1 MGGNN
6 MGVTTDVSLSVRA
19 KFFRG
24 LADPSRMALL
34 LALSNGEKTVSI
46 LSEETGLS
54 QSNVSNHLAC
64 LKDCGLV
71 LNRQEWRY
79 VYYRIAD
86 QKIVHLLRVADE
98 VVSEN
103 AKRIADCVN
112 YSISEEKGGDK
123 GV

>member
-1 MGGNN
+1 MS
-6 MGVTTDVSLSVRA
+6 VSIDTGLAVRA

-24 LADPSRMALL
+24 LADPSRLAILL
-34 LALSNGEKTVSI
+34 VLRTGEKTVGT

-71 LNRQEWRY
+71 LKRQEWRH

-86 QKIVHLLRVADE
+86 PKIQSMLSMADSI
-98 VVSEN
+98 VTEN
-103 AKRIADCVN
+103 AQRIADCVN
-112 YSISEEKGGDK
+112 YCVNEEK
-123 GV
+123 

>member
-1 MGGNN
+1 MSAT
-6 MGVTTDVSLSVRA
+6 VDTALSVRA

-24 LADPSRMALL
+24 LADPSRLALL
-34 LALSNGEKTVSI
+34 LALRQGEKTVSM

-71 LNRQEWRY
+71 LNRQEWRH

-86 QKIVHLLRVADE
+86 EKILRLLSLADE
-98 VVSEN
+98 VVAEN
-103 AKRIADCVN
+103 AQRIAGCVN
-112 YSISEEKGGDK
+112 YYVHEEQ
-123 GV
+123 

>member
-1 MGGNN
+1 MIISAD
-6 MGVTTDVSLSVRA
+6 TALSVRA

-24 LADPSRMALL
+24 LADPSRLALL
-34 LALSNGEKTVSI
+34 LRLRTGEKTVSM
-46 LSEETGLS
+46 LSQETGLS

-71 LNRQEWRY
+71 LSRQEWRY

-86 QKIVHLLRVADE
+86 EKIMNLLSIADE

-103 AKRIADCVN
+103 AQRIAKCVN
-112 YSISEEKGGDK
+112 YCEHENNGG
-123 GV
+123 GTSV

>member
-1 MGGNN
+1 MS
-6 MGVTTDVSLSVRA
+6 VSVGSALSVRA

-24 LADPSRMALL
+24 LADPSRLALL
-34 LALSNGEKTVSI
+34 LVLRNGEKTVSI

-71 LNRQEWRY
+71 LNRQEWRH

-86 QKIVHLLRVADE
+86 EKILHLLSVADE
-98 VVSEN
+98 VVTEN
-103 AKRIADCVN
+103 AQRIADCVN
-112 YSISEEKGGDK
+112 YCVSEEKGGDK

>member
-1 MGGNN
+1 MRDT
-6 MGVTTDVSLSVRA
+6 VDASLTIRA

-24 LADPSRMALL
+24 LADPSRLALL
-34 LALSNGEKTVSI
+34 LALRPGEKTVST

-71 LNRQEWRY
+71 VNRQEWRH

-86 QKIVHLLRVADE
+86 SKVLTLLDIADE
-98 VVSEN
+98 VVAEN
-103 AKRIADCVN
+103 AQRIADCVN
-112 YSISEEKGGDK
+112 YCAPEETPRG
-123 GV
+123 

>member
-1 MGGNN
+1 MSASID
-6 MGVTTDVSLSVRA
+6 TALAVRA

-24 LADPSRMALL
+24 LADPSRLALL
-34 LALSNGEKTVSI
+34 LALRTGEKTVSV

-71 LNRQEWRY
+71 LHRQEWRY

-86 QKIVHLLRVADE
+86 EKILTLLSVADE

-103 AKRIADCVN
+103 AQRIADCVN
-112 YSISEEKGGDK
+112 YCGPEDK
-123 GV
+123 